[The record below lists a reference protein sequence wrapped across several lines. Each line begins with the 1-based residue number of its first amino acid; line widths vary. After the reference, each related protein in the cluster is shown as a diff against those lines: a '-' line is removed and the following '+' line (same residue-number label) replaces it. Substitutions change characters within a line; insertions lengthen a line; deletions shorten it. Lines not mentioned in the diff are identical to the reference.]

1 MNSPKK
7 QKEKQKT
14 KKSEKDL
21 KKGIPVNK
29 MKVGPQDIMEGFQ
42 TGNIEKGQ
50 VAGWYWEIWK
60 QVEGAK
66 LYQKKKK
73 NKPWQC
79 SNGARLYLL

>member
-1 MNSPKK
+1 
-7 QKEKQKT
+7 
-14 KKSEKDL
+14 
-21 KKGIPVNK
+21 

-73 NKPWQC
+73 KALAMLKW
-79 SNGARLYLL
+79 G

>member
-1 MNSPKK
+1 MVVAGSCSFNSTPSLRTFICSTYSPKK

-50 VAGWYWEIWK
+50 VAGWY
-60 QVEGAK
+60 
-66 LYQKKKK
+66 
-73 NKPWQC
+73 
-79 SNGARLYLL
+79 